1 MGVEPV
7 GNWEII
13 GHEWAVHLLRR
24 ALEAGELSHAYLF
37 TGPPGIGKGTLA
49 RAFAAAILCPEADR
63 PCGRCRSCRLVA
75 SGNHPDLFW
84 VQPASEVGHLKV
96 EQVRE
101 LQHHLA
107 LTPNM
112 AAHRVAI
119 LDRFDQAT
127 PSAAN
132 ALLKTLEEPPEF
144 VILILLAP
152 DIDSLLPT
160 IVSRCQ
166 VIPLRPIPKQQIALA
181 LQTRWGVDLERANLL
196 AHLSGG
202 RLGWAVRAATEPDLL
217 RRRQKRIEEMVALLQ
232 APLTDR
238 FRYAAELARDPE
250 AAQEALELWTGWWRD
265 VLLLSGG
272 AEGNQKGES
281 LLTNL
286 DQRPQL
292 EKFAARFSAAQVAAR
307 LRAIR
312 AAQDRLRRNANAQL
326 TLEVLL
332 GFDLP

>member
-1 MGVEPV
+1 ME
-7 GNWEII
+7 NWGIV
-13 GHEWAVHLLRR
+13 GHEWAVHLLQQ
-24 ALEAGELSHAYLF
+24 ALEEGELSHAYLF
-37 TGPPGIGKGTLA
+37 TGPPGVGKGTLA
-49 RAFAAAILCPEADR
+49 RALAAALLCQGHPR
-63 PCGRCRSCRLVA
+63 PCGECRSCRLVA

-84 VQPASEVGHLKV
+84 VQPESEAGRLKV

-101 LQHHLA
+101 LQRHLS

-112 AAHRVAI
+112 ATHRVAI

-132 ALLKTLEEPPEF
+132 ALLKTLEEPPDF
-144 VILILLAP
+144 VVLILLAP
-152 DIDSLLPT
+152 DTDSLLPT

-166 VIPLRPIPKQQIALA
+166 VVPLRPIPVPQIASA
-181 LQTRWGVDLERANLL
+181 LQMRWGLDAETARLL

-217 RRRQKRIEEMVALLQ
+217 RQRQQRIEEMVALLQ

-250 AAQEALELWTGWWRD
+250 AAQEALDLWAGWWRD
-265 VLLLSGG
+265 ILMLTGG
-272 AEGNQKGES
+272 VGEDRGGES

-286 DQRPQL
+286 DQR
-292 EKFAARFSAAQVAAR
+292 AR
-307 LRAIR
+307 LEQMATRFTPAQAVARIQAIR
-312 AAQDRLRRNANAQL
+312 TAMDRLRRNANPQL

-332 GFDLP
+332 GFDL

>member
-1 MGVEPV
+1 MKEDWG
-7 GNWEII
+7 II
-13 GHEWAVHLLRR
+13 GHEWAVHLLRQ
-24 ALEAGELSHAYLF
+24 ALEEGELSHAYLF
-37 TGPPGIGKGTLA
+37 TGPSGIGKGTLA
-49 RAFAAAILCPEADR
+49 RALAAALLCQGDPR
-63 PCGRCRSCRLVA
+63 PCRECRSCHLVA
-75 SGNHPDLFW
+75 TGNHPDLFW
-84 VQPASEVGHLKV
+84 VQPESEAGRLKV

-101 LQHHLA
+101 LQRHLS

-112 AAHRVAI
+112 ATHRVAI

-152 DIDSLLPT
+152 DTDSLLPT

-166 VIPLRPIPKQQIALA
+166 VVPLRPIPVPQIAAA
-181 LQTRWGVDLERANLL
+181 LQTHWGVEAETARLL

-202 RLGWAVRAATEPDLL
+202 RLGWAVRAATEPGLL
-217 RRRQKRIEEMVALLQ
+217 RRRQQRIEEMVALLQ

-250 AAQEALELWTGWWRD
+250 AAQEALDLWAGWWRD
-265 VLLLSGG
+265 ILLLTGG
-272 AEGNQKGES
+272 AGENRGES

-286 DQRPQL
+286 DQR
-292 EKFAARFSAAQVAAR
+292 AR
-307 LRAIR
+307 LEQMATRFTPAQAVAHIQAIR
-312 AAQDRLRRNANAQL
+312 TAMDRLRRNANPQL

-332 GFDLP
+332 GFDL

>member
-1 MGVEPV
+1 ME
-7 GNWEII
+7 NWGIV

-24 ALEAGELSHAYLF
+24 ALEEGELSHAYLF
-37 TGPPGIGKGTLA
+37 TGPPGVGKGTLA
-49 RAFAAAILCPEADR
+49 RALAAALLCQGHPR
-63 PCGRCRSCRLVA
+63 PCGECQACRLVA

-84 VQPASEVGHLKV
+84 VQPESEAGRLKV

-101 LQHHLA
+101 LQRHLS

-119 LDRFDQAT
+119 LDHFDQAT

-132 ALLKTLEEPPEF
+132 ALLKTLEEPPDF
-144 VILILLAP
+144 VVLILLAP
-152 DIDSLLPT
+152 DTDSLLPT

-166 VIPLRPIPKQQIALA
+166 VIPLRPIPVPQIVGA
-181 LQTRWGVDLERANLL
+181 LQERWGVDAERARLL

-202 RLGWAVRAATEPDLL
+202 RLGWAVRAATQPDLL
-217 RRRQKRIEEMVALLQ
+217 RQRQQRIEEMVALLQ

-250 AAQEALELWTGWWRD
+250 ATQETLDLWAGWWRD
-265 VLLLSGG
+265 ILLLTGG
-272 AEGNQKGES
+272 VGEGRGGES

-286 DQRPQL
+286 DQRDRL
-292 EKFAARFSAAQVAAR
+292 EQMATRFTPAQAVARIQ
-307 LRAIR
+307 AIR
-312 AAQDRLRRNANAQL
+312 MAMDRIRRNANPQL

-332 GFDLP
+332 GFDL